1 MSKLQRSDI
10 PTILKTVLTLTIIAS
25 ASALLI
31 AGADLLTH
39 DRIEE
44 NTLQKEM
51 SMLHEYFGEPEY
63 DGKSFKIEG
72 VDYLSK
78 YYVVRLDNDELSY
91 VYRADGKNGF
101 GEISLLAGIK
111 EDAAIYSIRV
121 IENGQS
127 YASTLED
134 NYLKPLYKS
143 FEESDQDKDHIAALN
158 NVECSATNGAKLVR
172 KLVLAAKEH
181 YKKHFMEAAA

>member
-134 NYLKPLYKS
+134 NYLKPLY
-143 FEESDQDKDHIAALN
+143 ESNDKEAALN

>member
-1 MSKLQRSDI
+1 MNKLQRSDV
-10 PTILKTVLTLTIIAS
+10 PNILKTTLTLTVIAS
-25 ASALLI
+25 VAALLI
-31 AGADLLTH
+31 AGADLLTR
-39 DRIEE
+39 DRIAA
-44 NTLQKEM
+44 NTLEKEM
-51 SMLHEYFGEPEY
+51 SILHEYFGEPEY
-63 DGKSFKIEG
+63 DGKSFDIEG
-72 VDYLSK
+72 DDYLSK

-111 EDAAIYSIRV
+111 GDAAIYSIRV

-134 NYLKPLYKS
+134 NYLKQIYKVCEDWKESS
-143 FEESDQDKDHIAALN
+143 FNDALN

-181 YKKHFMEAAA
+181 YQKHFMEGAA